1 MRQLRCDLAENTLFV
16 HLTYLVYYPIT
27 DELKTKPTQNNI
39 RDLQQVGITPDILIC
54 RTEKYMSKQIKE
66 KLSLHTNLPVEN
78 IIEAINL
85 PSIYKVPLNL
95 VNQSVNNIIC
105 KRFQIENRIN
115 MDKWVNLN
123 NRIEGCE
130 KDITIGIVGKYTEL
144 NDSYKSLIEAL
155 KHAGYYHNTKINIEW
170 ING

>member
-1 MRQLRCDLAENTLFV
+1 
-16 HLTYLVYYPIT
+16 
-27 DELKTKPTQNNI
+27 
-39 RDLQQVGITPDILIC
+39 
-54 RTEKYMSKQIKE
+54 
-66 KLSLHTNLPVEN
+66 
-78 IIEAINL
+78 
-85 PSIYKVPLNL
+85 
-95 VNQSVNNIIC
+95 
-105 KRFQIENRIN
+105 

-170 ING
+170 INGREEKSFDHTSFKWGNYTWWIW